1 MGADPSGIRRRRGR
15 PIMNE
20 PIDQPNR
27 ERFVSELGKNFSVVA
42 AAGSGKTRAITD
54 RIVQIAKSEHAREW
68 LPQLVVVAF
77 TNRAADEMQ
86 QRARAEVLQ
95 AGVSVEVLA
104 AFNRAFFGT
113 IHAFCVRLLE
123 SYGHYLGLPPTFDV
137 ITDDDE
143 VWNEF
148 VQQQTTIGRSLSDEN
163 RRELLRHVQAR
174 ALMEL
179 GRRADLKPGD
189 PPAGRCPDTDF
200 SAVHRYSA
208 QGATLQTVPPYK
220 KELKRAEQRWRDTQ
234 DFVRWPICFSKA
246 KDFVRIKRE
255 AFAPIRR
262 WIDQAA
268 LCVAAEVER
277 DYREFRIE
285 RGLLTYDDQIAL
297 ALELTK
303 HPKIGREIRD
313 KSFRVIL
320 DEAQDTDPRQ
330 FSLLLEL
337 ARLPA
342 ARGDWLENKTD
353 PPRPGHFCMV
363 GDFQQS
369 IYRDRAD
376 LSKYRRIHDTLV
388 ETGAAEALEFSVTF
402 RLDTAQLNFVKEAFR
417 EILNDREQQVAF
429 VELNPRPQVLPGQ
442 VVRLNLQPAKLRPD
456 PRGKVSDARKAT
468 EEARQLGKW
477 LQETNLAKLRA
488 ETWRDVA
495 VLCPRKEWLQ
505 TLRRGLRAAG
515 VNVQI
520 QSEKELKG
528 DSPAYAWLTAL
539 LIILSQPRCSYE
551 IAGLLRELFGISD
564 HDLAV
569 FSQGHGDR
577 FQIETLTS
585 GGDIVSKKMSLLAQI
600 RLSILPLPLFDAAN
614 EIVSR
619 TQLRERLN
627 GLPRSDF
634 ENLDGELDAL
644 LALAGSSE
652 AEGMT
657 LTEFAEHLRTH
668 FADAREIRPS
678 RPDAIQLITSQKAKG
693 SEWQA
698 VIVPFLT
705 RDVRS
710 ASPRYPRLLTI
721 RETGETIVLLDL
733 SDATDEIQELVERE
747 NRQEMERL
755 LYVALTRAQH
765 TLVLAFDNELFA
777 KASGEI
783 HSHSQSK
790 WLKAD
795 KTDVND
801 AAFAAAATEPTSC
814 TVTTERHR
822 ARAGARLHEID
833 IQLPRAKIDTAIAIQ
848 NASVFVRK
856 LNPSGLPSEES
867 AALEEIR
874 YAPSQSPRSEPDGR
888 LSKTSPALRYGL
900 WWHDFIQR
908 LPWVRA
914 GLAFNSKNES
924 ELFKFWEKIF
934 QTHVASS
941 PDPARSLREWK
952 LLLTHL
958 SGPDNFRR
966 PFSEN
971 DFSHSEM
978 PFFWRVDNNRCIEGV
993 IDLAFFQ
1000 QRNGKCLI
1008 LDWKTDRVPPDNTET
1023 LHARYRPQ
1031 LAAYWKAVSE
1041 IATLDVEAAIYST
1054 AAGALVR
1061 YSTDELAREWSR
1073 LEKLPPG
1080 HFDVEVAAD
1089 LRPTSSPPVN
1099 QSEQLEFAQL

>member
-1 MGADPSGIRRRRGR
+1 
-15 PIMNE
+15 MNE

-27 ERFVSELGKNFSVVA
+27 ERFVSELDQNFSVVA

-54 RIVQIAKSEHAREW
+54 RIVQVAKSEQARDW

-123 SYGHYLGLPPTFDV
+123 SYGHYLGLLPTFDV

-179 GRRADLKPGD
+179 GRRADLEPGN
-189 PPAGRCPDTDF
+189 PLAGKCPDTDF
-200 SAVHRYSA
+200 SAIHRYA
-208 QGATLQTVPPYK
+208 AKGPTLQTVPPYQ

-255 AFAPIRR
+255 AFAPVRR

-268 LCVAAEVER
+268 LCVAAEVQR

-285 RGLLTYDDQIAL
+285 RSLLTYDDQIAL

-303 HPKIGREIRD
+303 HPKIGREIRE

-337 ARLPA
+337 TRPPA
-342 ARGDWLENKTD
+342 AAGDWLETKTD

-376 LSKYRRIHDTLV
+376 LSKYRRIHDTLI
-388 ETGAAEALEFSVTF
+388 ETGAAEALQFSVTF
-402 RLDTAQLNFVKEAFR
+402 RLDTAQLDFVNQTFR
-417 EILNDREQQVAF
+417 EILNDRDQQVAF
-429 VELNPRPQVLPGQ
+429 VELNPRPQGLPGQ

-456 PRGKVSDARKAT
+456 PRGKVSDARKAA

-477 LQETNLAKLRA
+477 LQETGPAKLRA

-515 VNVQI
+515 LNVQI

-539 LIILSQPRCSYE
+539 LIVLSQPRCGYE
-551 IAGLLRELFGISD
+551 IAGVLRELFGISD

-569 FSQGHGDR
+569 FSQGYGDR
-577 FQIETLTS
+577 FQIETLTT
-585 GGDIVSKKMSLLAQI
+585 GADVVSKRLSLLAQI
-600 RLSILPLPLFDAAN
+600 RLSIRPLPLFDAVN

-627 GLPRSDF
+627 ALPRADF

-652 AEGMT
+652 AEHMT
-657 LTEFAEHLRTH
+657 LTEFAEHLRMH
-668 FADAREIRPS
+668 FADARETRPS

-705 RDVRS
+705 RDVRL
-710 ASPRYPRLLTI
+710 ASPRYPRLLKI

-733 SDATDEIQELVERE
+733 SDATDEIQELLERE

-783 HSHSQSK
+783 PSHSQSK

-795 KTDVND
+795 KNDVNE
-801 AAFAAAATEPTSC
+801 AAFAAIAIEPTLCALTS
-814 TVTTERHR
+814 ERHEAR
-822 ARAGARLHEID
+822 ARARIDRID
-833 IQLPRAKIDTAIAIQ
+833 IQFPGEKIDKAVAIQ
-848 NASVFVRK
+848 NATVFVRK
-856 LNPSGLPSEES
+856 LNPSDLPPEES
-867 AALEEIR
+867 AALEEIT
-874 YAPSQSPRSEPDGR
+874 YAPSPSPRSESDR
-888 LSKTSPALRYGL
+888 QLSKTSPALRYGL

-908 LPWVRA
+908 VPWNQDPDLWNWV
-914 GLAFNSKNES
+914 FDKQKS
-924 ELFKFWEKIF
+924 I
-934 QTHVASS
+934 S

-952 LLLTHL
+952 LLLAHL
-958 SGPDNFRR
+958 SEPENFRR
-966 PFSEN
+966 HFDGYESIV
-971 DFSHSEM
+971 HTEM
-978 PFFWRVDNNRCIEGV
+978 PFFWKLDGPSRPGGKCLEGV

-1000 QRNGKCLI
+1000 RRNGKCLI
-1008 LDWKTDRVPPDNTET
+1008 LDWKTDRVPPDDTET
-1023 LHARYRPQ
+1023 LYARYRPQ
-1031 LAAYWKAVSE
+1031 LAAYWKAVTHMTGASVD
-1041 IATLDVEAAIYST
+1041 AGIYST
-1054 AAGALVR
+1054 ATGQFIG
-1061 YSTDELAREWSR
+1061 YEPDELAREWETLST
-1073 LEKLPPG
+1073 LPP
-1080 HFDVEVAAD
+1080 DKIAAEISVD
-1089 LRPTSSPPVN
+1089 PGGPPV
-1099 QSEQLEFAQL
+1099 QLEFSALSDRARRG

>member
-1 MGADPSGIRRRRGR
+1 
-15 PIMNE
+15 MNA

-27 ERFVSELGKNFSVVA
+27 ERFVSELDQNFSVVA

-54 RIVQIAKSEHAREW
+54 RIVQIAKSEHARGW

-95 AGVSVEVLA
+95 AGLSVEVLA

-148 VQQQTTIGRSLSDEN
+148 VQQQTTIGCSLSDEN

-179 GRRADLKPGD
+179 GRRADLESSN
-189 PPAGRCPDTDF
+189 PPTGKCPDTDF
-200 SAVHRYSA
+200 SAIHRYVA
-208 QGATLQTVPPYK
+208 RGQTVQTVPPYQ
-220 KELKRAEQRWRDTQ
+220 KELKRAEHRWRNSK

-246 KDFVRIKRE
+246 RDFVRIKRE
-255 AFAPIRR
+255 AFAPVRR

-268 LCVAAEVER
+268 LCVAAEVQR
-277 DYREFRIE
+277 DYRQFRIE

-297 ALELTK
+297 AFELTK
-303 HPKIGREIRD
+303 HSKIGREIRE

-337 ARLPA
+337 ARPPEATGIWMEDGLTAHRAMATQPVA
-342 ARGDWLENKTD
+342 
-353 PPRPGHFCMV
+353 PPRAGHFCMV

-376 LSKYRRIHDTLV
+376 LSKYRRTHETLI
-388 ETGAAEALEFSVTF
+388 EIGAAQALEFSVTF
-402 RLDTAQLNFVKEAFR
+402 RLDTAQIDFVNQTFR
-417 EILNDREQQVAF
+417 EILNDREHQVAF

-442 VVRLNLQPAKLRPD
+442 VLRLDLQPAKLRPD
-456 PRGKVSDARKAT
+456 PRGKISDARKAA

-477 LQETNLAKLRA
+477 LQETGLAKLRA

-505 TLRRGLRAAG
+505 TLRRGLRATG
-515 VNVQI
+515 LNVQI

-539 LIILSQPRCSYE
+539 LIVLAQPRAAYE
-551 IAGLLRELFGISD
+551 LAGLLRELFGISD
-564 HDLAV
+564 HELAV
-569 FSQGHGDR
+569 FSQGYGDR
-577 FQIETLTS
+577 FQIETLTT
-585 GGDIVSKKMSLLAQI
+585 GRDLVSKTLSLLAQL
-600 RLSILPLPLFDAAN
+600 RLSILPLPLFDAIN
-614 EIVSR
+614 EIMSR

-627 GLPRSDF
+627 ALPQNDF

-657 LTEFAEHLRTH
+657 LAEFAEHLRTH

-705 RDVRS
+705 RDVRL
-710 ASPRYPRLLTI
+710 ASPRYPRLLKI
-721 RETGETIVLLDL
+721 RETGETVVLLDL
-733 SDATDEIQELVERE
+733 SDATDEIQQLIERE

-777 KASGEI
+777 KASREI

-795 KTDVND
+795 KNEVNE
-801 AAFAAAATEPTSC
+801 AAFVAAPTEPTLC
-814 TVTTERHR
+814 VETTEFF
-822 ARAGARLHEID
+822 RLRSSGRGRDGID
-833 IQLPRAKIDTAIAIQ
+833 IQLPAAKIDKAVAIR

-867 AALEEIR
+867 AALEETR
-874 YAPSQSPRSEPDGR
+874 YPPSPLPRSDPDRR

-900 WWHDFIQR
+900 WWHDFVQR
-908 LPWVRA
+908 IPWVRA
-914 GLAFNSKNES
+914 GLAFNRHDET
-924 ELFKFWEKIF
+924 EPWDRMF
-934 QTHVASS
+934 QMHVASS

-952 LLLTHL
+952 LLLAHL
-958 SGPDNFRR
+958 SKPENFRHH
-966 PFSEN
+966 FDGDKSIV
-971 DFSHSEM
+971 HAEM
-978 PFFWRVDNNRCIEGV
+978 PFFWRVDGNRCLEGV
-993 IDLAFFQ
+993 IDLAFFE
-1000 QRNGKCLI
+1000 RSKGKCLI

-1041 IATLDVEAAIYST
+1041 IAKLGVEAAIYST
-1054 AAGALVR
+1054 AAGTLVR
-1061 YSTDELAREWSR
+1061 YTAEELSREWSR
-1073 LEKLPPG
+1073 LEKLPTDQ
-1080 HFDVEVAAD
+1080 FDAAVQSEF
-1089 LRPTSSPPVN
+1089 RPTSPPTPTASASTKSV
-1099 QSEQLEFAQL
+1099 QLEFSEL

>member
-1 MGADPSGIRRRRGR
+1 
-15 PIMNE
+15 MNE

-27 ERFVSELGKNFSVVA
+27 ERFVSELDQNFSVVA

-54 RIVQIAKSEHAREW
+54 RIVQIAKSERARDW

-148 VQQQTTIGRSLSDEN
+148 VQQQTTIGRSLADEN
-163 RRELLRHVQAR
+163 RRELLRHVQTR

-179 GRRADLKPGD
+179 GRRADLEPGS
-189 PPAGRCPDTDF
+189 PTAGKCPDTDF
-200 SAVHRYSA
+200 SAIHRYSA
-208 QGATLQTVPPYK
+208 RGPTLQTVPPYQ

-255 AFAPIRR
+255 AFAPVRR

-268 LCVAAEVER
+268 LCVAAEVQR

-303 HPKIGREIRD
+303 HPKIGREIRE
-313 KSFRVIL
+313 KCFRVIL

-337 ARLPA
+337 ARSPNA
-342 ARGDWLENKTD
+342 TSDWLESKTD
-353 PPRPGHFCMV
+353 GPRPGHFCMV

-376 LSKYRRIHDTLV
+376 LSKYRRIHDTLI
-388 ETGAAEALEFSVTF
+388 ETAAAEALEFSVTF
-402 RLDTAQLNFVKEAFR
+402 RLDTAQLDFVNETFR

-456 PRGKVSDARKAT
+456 PRGKVSDARKAA
-468 EEARQLGKW
+468 EEARQLGNW
-477 LQETNLAKLRA
+477 LQETGLAKLRA

-515 VNVQI
+515 LNVQI

-539 LIILSQPRCSYE
+539 LIVLSQPRCGYE
-551 IAGLLRELFGISD
+551 IAGLLRELFGASD

-569 FSQGHGDR
+569 FSQGYGDR
-577 FQIETLTS
+577 FQIETLTT
-585 GGDIVSKKMSLLAQI
+585 GADVVSKKLSLLAQL
-600 RLSILPLPLFDAAN
+600 RLSILPLPLFDAVN

-627 GLPRSDF
+627 SLPRADF
-634 ENLDGELDAL
+634 ENLDSELDAL

-657 LTEFAEHLRTH
+657 LTEFAEQLRTH

-705 RDVRS
+705 RDVRL
-710 ASPRYPRLLTI
+710 ASPRYPRLLKI

-733 SDATDEIQELVERE
+733 SDATDEIQELLERE

-795 KTDVND
+795 KNDVNEP
-801 AAFAAAATEPTSC
+801 AFARIGVEPASC
-814 TVTTERHR
+814 ANTAEHH
-822 ARAGARLHEID
+822 RAGARARIDKSD
-833 IQLPRAKIDTAIAIQ
+833 IQLPGAKIDKAVAIQ

-874 YAPSQSPRSEPDGR
+874 YAPSQSPRSELATGRVRPIGGPNGR

-908 LPWVRA
+908 LNW
-914 GLAFNSKNES
+914 NENPDS
-924 ELFKFWEKIF
+924 WNAVFEEYRK
-934 QTHVASS
+934 TS

-952 LLLTHL
+952 LLRAHL
-958 SGPDNFRR
+958 SRADNFRIA
-966 PFSEN
+966 FSEN
-971 DFSHSEM
+971 DLSHSEM
-978 PFFWRVDNNRCIEGV
+978 PFFWRVDNNRCLEGV

-1000 QRNGKCLI
+1000 RSNASAARTGKCLI

-1041 IATLDVEAAIYST
+1041 IAKLDIEAAIYST

-1061 YSTDELAREWSR
+1061 YKTDELAREWSR
-1073 LEKLPPG
+1073 LEKLPPDQ
-1080 HFDVEVAAD
+1080 FDVEVAATVAA
-1089 LRPTSSPPVN
+1089 RSPGPSATTK
-1099 QSEQLEFAQL
+1099 SEQLEFAEL

>member
-1 MGADPSGIRRRRGR
+1 
-15 PIMNE
+15 MNA

-27 ERFVSELGKNFSVVA
+27 ERFVSELDKNFSVVA

-179 GRRADLKPGD
+179 GRRADLGSGI
-189 PPAGRCPDTDF
+189 PPAGKCPNTDF
-200 SAVHRYSA
+200 SAIHRYSA
-208 QGATLQTVPPYK
+208 KGAMLQTVPPYQ
-220 KELKRAEQRWRDTQ
+220 KELKRAEQRWRKSE

-255 AFAPIRR
+255 AFAPVRR

-268 LCVAAEVER
+268 LCVAAEVQC

-303 HPKIGREIRD
+303 HPKIGREIRE

-337 ARLPA
+337 TRPVRAGLVS
-342 ARGDWLENKTD
+342 GETD
-353 PPRPGHFCMV
+353 PEFAPCAGHFCMV

-376 LSKYRRIHDTLV
+376 LSKYRRIHETLV
-388 ETGAAEALEFSVTF
+388 ETGAAEALQFSVTF
-402 RLDTAQLNFVKEAFR
+402 RLDTAQLDFVNETFR

-442 VVRLNLQPAKLRPD
+442 VVRLNLQPANLRPD
-456 PRGKVSDARKAT
+456 PRGKVSDARKAA

-477 LQETNLAKLRA
+477 LQETGLAKLRA

-495 VLCPRKEWLQ
+495 ILCPRKEWLQ
-505 TLRRGLRAAG
+505 TLRRGLREAG
-515 VNVQI
+515 LNVQI

-528 DSPAYAWLTAL
+528 DSPAYGWLTAL
-539 LIILSQPRCSYE
+539 LIVLSQPRAGYE

-569 FSQGHGDR
+569 FSQGYGDR
-577 FQIETLTS
+577 FQIETLTA
-585 GGDIVSKKMSLLAQI
+585 GADVVSETLNLLAQL
-600 RLSILPLPLFDAAN
+600 RLSTLPLPLFDAIN
-614 EIVSR
+614 EIVGR

-627 GLPRSDF
+627 ALPRNDF
-634 ENLDGELDAL
+634 ESLDGELDAL

-652 AEGMT
+652 AEHMT
-657 LTEFAEHLRTH
+657 LSEFAEHLRTH
-668 FADAREIRPS
+668 FADAREIRAS
-678 RPDAIQLITSQKAKG
+678 RPNAIQLITSQKAKG

-710 ASPRYPRLLTI
+710 ASPRYPRLLKN
-721 RETGETIVLLDL
+721 REEAGETIVLLDL
-733 SDATDEIQELVERE
+733 SDATDEIQELLERE

-755 LYVALTRAQH
+755 LYVALTRAQR

-795 KTDVND
+795 END
-801 AAFAAAATEPTSC
+801 ANAAAFARIGDEPVSC
-814 TVTTERHR
+814 DITTEYFRQ
-822 ARAGARLHEID
+822 RLSGRGKDGID
-833 IQLPRAKIDTAIAIQ
+833 IRLPAAKIDKAIAIK

-867 AALEEIR
+867 TALEEIR
-874 YAPSQSPRSEPDGR
+874 SEPDR
-888 LSKTSPALRYGL
+888 QLSRTSPALQYGL
-900 WWHDFIQR
+900 WWHNFVQR
-908 LPWVRA
+908 IPWSCSDGAQSPLNARNA
-914 GLAFNSKNES
+914 PAERGGYSEAELASWNEIFAASK
-924 ELFKFWEKIF
+924 L
-934 QTHVASS
+934 TS
-941 PDPARSLREWK
+941 PDPARSRREWK
-952 LLLTHL
+952 LLFAHL
-958 SGPDNFRR
+958 SEAKNFRLQ
-966 PFSEN
+966 FEGDKSIV
-971 DFSHSEM
+971 HAEM
-978 PFFWRVDNNRCIEGV
+978 PFFWRMDDDRCIEGV
-993 IDLAFFQ
+993 IDLAMF
-1000 QRNGKCLI
+1000 RNGKCLI

-1023 LHARYRPQ
+1023 LQARYRPQ

-1041 IATLDVEAAIYST
+1041 IAKLEVEAAIYST

-1061 YSTDELAREWSR
+1061 YKTVELEEEWSR
-1073 LEKLPPG
+1073 LKKLPPDQ
-1080 HFDVEVAAD
+1080 FDLEVTKELTVSATT
-1089 LRPTSSPPVN
+1089 PTPTRSV
-1099 QSEQLEFAQL
+1099 QLEFAEL

>member
-1 MGADPSGIRRRRGR
+1 
-15 PIMNE
+15 
-20 PIDQPNR
+20 
-27 ERFVSELGKNFSVVA
+27 
-42 AAGSGKTRAITD
+42 
-54 RIVQIAKSEHAREW
+54 
-68 LPQLVVVAF
+68 
-77 TNRAADEMQ
+77 
-86 QRARAEVLQ
+86 
-95 AGVSVEVLA
+95 
-104 AFNRAFFGT
+104 
-113 IHAFCVRLLE
+113 
-123 SYGHYLGLPPTFDV
+123 
-137 ITDDDE
+137 
-143 VWNEF
+143 
-148 VQQQTTIGRSLSDEN
+148 
-163 RRELLRHVQAR
+163 
-174 ALMEL
+174 MEL
-179 GRRADLKPGD
+179 GRRADLEPGI
-189 PPAGRCPDTDF
+189 PPTGKCPDTDF
-200 SAVHRYSA
+200 GAIHRFPA
-208 QGATLQTVPPYK
+208 KGAMLQTVPPYQ
-220 KELKRAEQRWRDTQ
+220 KELKRAEQRWRDSE

-255 AFAPIRR
+255 AFAPVRR

-268 LCVAAEVER
+268 LCVAAEVQR

-303 HPKIGREIRD
+303 HPKIGREIRE

-337 ARLPA
+337 ARPPSA
-342 ARGDWLENKTD
+342 TGDWLETKAD

-388 ETGAAEALEFSVTF
+388 ETGAAEALQFSVTF
-402 RLDTAQLNFVKEAFR
+402 RLDTAQLDVVNETFR
-417 EILNDREQQVAF
+417 EILNDRDEQVAF

-442 VVRLNLQPAKLRPD
+442 VVRLNLQPASLRPD
-456 PRGKVSDARKAT
+456 PRGKVSDARKAA

-477 LQETNLAKLRA
+477 LQETGLAKLRA

-515 VNVQI
+515 LNVQI

-539 LIILSQPRCSYE
+539 LIVLAQPRAGYE
-551 IAGLLRELFGISD
+551 LAGLLRELFGISD

-569 FSQGHGDR
+569 FSQGYGDR
-577 FQIETLTS
+577 FQIDTLTT
-585 GGDIVSKKMSLLAQI
+585 GADVVSKTLSLLAQL
-600 RLSILPLPLFDAAN
+600 RLSLLPLPLFDAVN

-627 GLPRSDF
+627 TLPREDF

-652 AEGMT
+652 AEHMT

-710 ASPRYPRLLTI
+710 ASPRYPRLLKV

-733 SDATDEIQELVERE
+733 SDATDEIQELLERD

-795 KTDVND
+795 KNDVNA
-801 AAFAAAATEPTSC
+801 AAFARVGVEPASC
-814 TVTTERHR
+814 TLTTQRHEAKSR
-822 ARAGARLHEID
+822 AKLDKID
-833 IQLPRAKIDTAIAIQ
+833 IHLPAAKIDNAIAVQ

-867 AALEEIR
+867 AALEEVR
-874 YAPSQSPRSEPDGR
+874 YAPSTSPRS
-888 LSKTSPALRYGL
+888 TSPALRYGL
-900 WWHDFIQR
+900 WWHDFIQKI
-908 LPWVRA
+908 PWSCSDGALSPLNARNA
-914 GLAFNSKNES
+914 PTERGGYSKQELASWEEIFEASK
-924 ELFKFWEKIF
+924 LI
-934 QTHVASS
+934 S
-941 PDPARSLREWK
+941 PDPARLLREWK
-952 LLLTHL
+952 LLLAHV
-958 SGPDNFRR
+958 SEPENFRR
-966 PFSEN
+966 HFDGDKSIV
-971 DFSHSEM
+971 HAEM
-978 PFFWRVDNNRCIEGV
+978 PFVWRVDNKRCIEGV
-993 IDLAFFQ
+993 IDLAMF
-1000 QRNGKCLI
+1000 RKGNCLI

-1041 IATLDVEAAIYST
+1041 ITKLDVEAAIYST

-1061 YSTDELAREWSR
+1061 YKTEELEKEWSR
-1073 LEKLPPG
+1073 LEKLPPDQ
-1080 HFDVEVAAD
+1080 FDVEVTKELPVSATKPG
-1089 LRPTSSPPVN
+1089 PTK
-1099 QSEQLEFAQL
+1099 SEQLEFAEL

>member
-1 MGADPSGIRRRRGR
+1 
-15 PIMNE
+15 MNG

-27 ERFVSELGKNFSVVA
+27 QRFVSELDRNFSVVA

-179 GRRADLKPGD
+179 GRRADLEPGNA
-189 PPAGRCPDTDF
+189 PAGKCPDTDF
-200 SAVHRYSA
+200 SAVYRHLPK
-208 QGATLQTVPPYK
+208 GATLQTVPPYQ
-220 KELKRAEQRWRDTQ
+220 KELKRAEQRWRTTE

-255 AFAPIRR
+255 AFAPVRR

-268 LCVAAEVER
+268 LCMAAEVQR

-285 RGLLTYDDQIAL
+285 HGLLTYDDQIAL

-303 HPKIGREIRD
+303 HPKIGREIRE

-337 ARLPA
+337 ARPPKA
-342 ARGDWLENKTD
+342 TGDWLETKTD

-388 ETGAAEALEFSVTF
+388 ETGAAEALQFSVTF
-402 RLDTAQLNFVKEAFR
+402 RLDTAQLDFVNETFR
-417 EILNDREQQVAF
+417 EILNDRDHQIAF

-442 VVRLNLQPAKLRPD
+442 VVRLNLQPANLRPD
-456 PRGKVSDARKAT
+456 PRGKVSDARKAA

-477 LQETNLAKLRA
+477 LQETGLAKLRA

-515 VNVQI
+515 LNVQI

-539 LIILSQPRCSYE
+539 LIVLSQPRCGYE

-569 FSQGHGDR
+569 FSQGYGDR
-577 FQIETLTS
+577 FQIETLTT
-585 GGDIVSKKMSLLAQI
+585 GADVVSKTLSLLAQL
-600 RLSILPLPLFDAAN
+600 RLSILPLPLFDAVS
-614 EIVSR
+614 EIVHR

-627 GLPRSDF
+627 ALPRADF

-652 AEGMT
+652 AEHMT

-710 ASPRYPRLLTI
+710 ASPRYPRLLKI
-721 RETGETIVLLDL
+721 RETAETIVLLDL
-733 SDATDEIQELVERE
+733 SDATDEIQELLERE
-747 NRQEMERL
+747 NHQEMERL

-783 HSHSQSK
+783 HSHSQLK

-795 KTDVND
+795 KNDVN
-801 AAFAAAATEPTSC
+801 ATAFAAVATEPTLC
-814 TVTTERHR
+814 AETTEHHR
-822 ARAGARLHEID
+822 ARAGARVGKID
-833 IQLPRAKIDTAIAIQ
+833 IQLPAAKIDKAVAIQ

-856 LNPSGLPSEES
+856 LNPSSLPSEES

-874 YAPSQSPRSEPDGR
+874 YAPSQLPRSEPDGQ
-888 LSKTSPALRYGL
+888 LGKTSPALRYGL
-900 WWHDFIQR
+900 WWHDFIQQIK
-908 LPWVRA
+908 W
-914 GLAFNSKNES
+914 NENTDS
-924 ELFKFWEKIF
+924 WNRVFDQQKSI
-934 QTHVASS
+934 S

-952 LLLTHL
+952 FFLTHL
-958 SGPDNFRR
+958 SESENFRR
-966 PFSEN
+966 QFDGDKSIV
-971 DFSHSEM
+971 HAEM
-978 PFFWRVDNNRCIEGV
+978 PFFWKLDGPSQTGGKCIEGV
-993 IDLAFFQ
+993 IDLAFF
-1000 QRNGKCLI
+1000 RRENGKCLI

-1023 LHARYRPQ
+1023 LHARYLPQ

-1041 IATLDVEAAIYST
+1041 IAKLEVEAAIYST

-1061 YSTDELAREWSR
+1061 YKTDELACEWSR
-1073 LEKLPPG
+1073 LEKLPPDQ
-1080 HFDVEVAAD
+1080 FDIEVAAS
-1089 LRPTSSPPVN
+1089 PTTAPTIASSK
-1099 QSEQLEFAQL
+1099 SEQLEFTEL